1 MEIGSNPRLERSTRK
16 RRKTCVRGCGP
27 KTIKS
32 CRGQWV
38 EEDMT
43 MDSLDTTSDY
53 TEEEVSQEYSTWDEY
68 LRKLLFVDVLNVM
81 ERNNSNERLYK
92 DIT

>member
-1 MEIGSNPRLERSTRK
+1 MEIGPDSRLERSTRK
-16 RRKTCVRGCGP
+16 IIKTYVCGRGP

-32 CRGQWV
+32 RRGQWV

-43 MDSLDTTSDY
+43 MDPPDTTNGC
-53 TEEEVSQEYSTWDEY
+53 TEEEDSQELVHGMNT

-81 ERNNSNERLYK
+81 ERNNSNDRLYK